1 MCSSD
6 LNGIKNQP
14 GFSTFLGYS
23 LTKWILKIQE
33 IIKTNNCNSLL
44 DFGCG
49 KAFLYKNKFKI
60 GDKEYTNLSDF
71 WNLKN
76 IYLYDPGL
84 EEYSDYP
91 KGKYDGIICT
101 DVVEHIP
108 EDDVLNFID
117 ELFKL
122 SNKFIF
128 VVIATMP
135 ASKYFDDGKPIEES
149 WIKRKGSDEFS
160 NLINYQDEYA
170 KFAKRY
176 SVGQQSNFINVE
188 MLNEGIKQINK
199 WGVDN
204 VYNYIKAISTK
215 YFDMLDKSKVWF
227 EEDEYKIGRA
237 HV

>member
-1 MCSSD
+1 M
-6 LNGIKNQP
+6 
-14 GFSTFLGYS
+14 
-23 LTKWILKIQE
+23 
-33 IIKTNNCNSLL
+33 L

-60 GDKEYTNLSDF
+60 GDKEFTNLSDF

-135 ASKYFDDGKPIEES
+135 ASKYFDDGKNIHLALKDQEE
-149 WIKRKGSDEFS
+149 WKKIFLEFKKKYP
-160 NLINYQDEYA
+160 NINQYIY
-170 KFAKRY
+170 F
-176 SVGQQSNFINVE
+176 
-188 MLNEGIKQINK
+188 NE
-199 WGVDN
+199 
-204 VYNYIKAISTK
+204 
-215 YFDMLDKSKVWF
+215 
-227 EEDEYKIGRA
+227 
-237 HV
+237 

>member
-1 MCSSD
+1 MNGFSKYYYEVIKKYKVFHE
-6 LNGIKNQP
+6 NGIKNQP

-60 GDKEYTNLSDF
+60 GDKEFTNLSEL

-135 ASKYFDDGKPIEES
+135 ASKYFDDGKNIHLSLKNQEE
-149 WIKRKGSDEFS
+149 WKKIFLEFKKKYP
-160 NLINYQDEYA
+160 NINQYIY
-170 KFAKRY
+170 F
-176 SVGQQSNFINVE
+176 
-188 MLNEGIKQINK
+188 NE
-199 WGVDN
+199 
-204 VYNYIKAISTK
+204 
-215 YFDMLDKSKVWF
+215 
-227 EEDEYKIGRA
+227 
-237 HV
+237 

>member
-1 MCSSD
+1 MDGFSKYYYD
-6 LNGIKNQP
+6 VIKKYKVFHENGIKNQP

-33 IIKTNNCNSLL
+33 IIKTNDCNSLL

-60 GDKEYTNLSDF
+60 GDKEFTNLSDF

-117 ELFKL
+117 ELYKL

-135 ASKYFDDGKPIEES
+135 ASKYFDDGKNIHLSLKDQEE
-149 WIKRKGSDEFS
+149 WKKIFLEFKKKYP
-160 NLINYQDEYA
+160 NINQYIY
-170 KFAKRY
+170 F
-176 SVGQQSNFINVE
+176 
-188 MLNEGIKQINK
+188 NE
-199 WGVDN
+199 
-204 VYNYIKAISTK
+204 
-215 YFDMLDKSKVWF
+215 
-227 EEDEYKIGRA
+227 
-237 HV
+237 

>member
-1 MCSSD
+1 MNGFSKYYYEVIKKYKAFHE
-6 LNGIKNQP
+6 NGIKNQP

-33 IIKTNNCNSLL
+33 IIKTNDCNSLL

-60 GDKEYTNLSDF
+60 GDKEFTNLSDF
-71 WNLKN
+71 WNLQN

-108 EDDVLNFID
+108 ENDILNFID

-135 ASKYFDDGKPIEES
+135 ASKYFDDGKNIHLSLKDQEE
-149 WIKRKGSDEFS
+149 WKKIFLEFKKKYP
-160 NLINYQDEYA
+160 NINQYIY
-170 KFAKRY
+170 F
-176 SVGQQSNFINVE
+176 
-188 MLNEGIKQINK
+188 NE
-199 WGVDN
+199 
-204 VYNYIKAISTK
+204 
-215 YFDMLDKSKVWF
+215 
-227 EEDEYKIGRA
+227 
-237 HV
+237 

>member
-1 MCSSD
+1 MNGFSKYYYEVIKKYKVFHV
-6 LNGIKNQP
+6 NGIKNQP

-135 ASKYFDDGKPIEES
+135 ASKYFDDGKNIHLALKDQEE
-149 WIKRKGSDEFS
+149 WKKIFLEFKKKYP
-160 NLINYQDEYA
+160 NINQYIY
-170 KFAKRY
+170 F
-176 SVGQQSNFINVE
+176 
-188 MLNEGIKQINK
+188 NE
-199 WGVDN
+199 
-204 VYNYIKAISTK
+204 
-215 YFDMLDKSKVWF
+215 
-227 EEDEYKIGRA
+227 
-237 HV
+237 